1 MMTTDAWLTVAI
13 IAVLFGLL
21 IWDRWP
27 TWSVFAGALA
37 AVLTLD
43 LAPED
48 QVLAGFANSGVLSV
62 VVLYVV
68 AAGMYRTGAISLIID
83 RLLGV
88 PASESAANRKLLP
101 VTATGSAFLNNTPI
115 VAMLIPVIADLGTS
129 ARLAVSKIYMAVSNA
144 SILGGAATL
153 IGTSTNLIIAGL
165 AVAEYG
171 DELEIFFPTRI
182 GLPAAVVGLLFLLVV
197 GNRLISHRTA
207 EDDAAAMTVTTYRAD
222 FQVGTR
228 LAGRTV
234 GRAGLTAPAGAT
246 LLAIRRNGDLLRDP
260 TPETSLAE
268 GDVLEYDATVSAVG
282 NLWTTMG
289 LTAATPPGAPT
300 GNEYAHRLAEVVV
313 AENSSAVG
321 RPLHE
326 IRGGERKIVALARHG
341 ADRTRPIAEE
351 TVRPGDLAILEVE
364 SEWLDSPHDDDLL
377 LVTEHAGYRVQR
389 ADRAVIATM
398 IVATMVLLSAFGVMS
413 LLNAALLASIALIA
427 SGCLSFHAAWQSID
441 WQTYVVLAA
450 AVGLEPAVTESGLAE
465 VLADALGAIAGDSL
479 IVSLAV
485 VYAGSILLTNLVT
498 NAAAA
503 ALMFPIMAGMITALD
518 TAWQPFVAVLMLGC
532 SYAFINP
539 AGYQT
544 SLMVMKPGGYRFVDF
559 VRVGVP
565 LTVVVGA
572 VAIPLAVLFY

>member
-182 GLPAAVVGLLFLLVV
+182 GLPAAVVGLLFLLIV

-207 EDDAAAMTVTTYRAD
+207 EDAAAMTVTRYRAD

-260 TPETSLAE
+260 TP
-268 GDVLEYDATVSAVG
+268 
-282 NLWTTMG
+282 
-289 LTAATPPGAPT
+289 
-300 GNEYAHRLAEVVV
+300 
-313 AENSSAVG
+313 
-321 RPLHE
+321 
-326 IRGGERKIVALARHG
+326 
-341 ADRTRPIAEE
+341 
-351 TVRPGDLAILEVE
+351 
-364 SEWLDSPHDDDLL
+364 
-377 LVTEHAGYRVQR
+377 
-389 ADRAVIATM
+389 
-398 IVATMVLLSAFGVMS
+398 
-413 LLNAALLASIALIA
+413 
-427 SGCLSFHAAWQSID
+427 
-441 WQTYVVLAA
+441 
-450 AVGLEPAVTESGLAE
+450 
-465 VLADALGAIAGDSL
+465 
-479 IVSLAV
+479 
-485 VYAGSILLTNLVT
+485 
-498 NAAAA
+498 
-503 ALMFPIMAGMITALD
+503 
-518 TAWQPFVAVLMLGC
+518 
-532 SYAFINP
+532 
-539 AGYQT
+539 
-544 SLMVMKPGGYRFVDF
+544 
-559 VRVGVP
+559 
-565 LTVVVGA
+565 
-572 VAIPLAVLFY
+572 